1 MRHAGNGNGKVV
13 GVDVRSLRTGLDQI
27 GGVGIYTR
35 EVVGRILE
43 ETDAAGPAI
52 RVVPFA
58 GFRLGS
64 RAAETLRGFG
74 PGRPKVATSSL
85 PGHVLVTLWE
95 KLAWPPLE
103 SVIGPCDLLHGTD
116 HFLPPHRC
124 PKRIYTSHDLIAISR
139 PDLTSDFH
147 RRFVEAQLP
156 AWQRPGLVLHLGLR
170 VHAARDDQARRAA
183 ERANPGH
190 SQCRQRGVPS
200 GARGRAIGRDWKR
213 FGPPTGCHGASSSPS
228 PTPTRNKN
236 LVNLLRAV
244 RIVLER
250 TSAVDQ
256 LVLCGNQGWRDGPLR
271 READRLGD
279 RLRLVSL
286 PRGEMPLLY
295 AAGTALVFASLY
307 EGFGLPVLEAMAC
320 GTPVVSSRAAALPE
334 TGGDAAV
341 YFDPEDPEAIAS
353 ATVAVVED
361 DGARVQLAERGLAHA
376 ARFSWARCGPG
387 DARGVSRGPRR
398 LIRRSLRHPGAGAR
412 PAWPVAGHPSARSK
426 RLRYTLSWTH
436 PWRNPRR
443 RSSGP
448 SWRIAQQQ
456 GPDAMPAFPESG
468 ERASVPGSL

>member
-1 MRHAGNGNGKVV
+1 VRHAGNGNGKVV

-43 ETDAAGPAI
+43 ETRAAGPAI
-52 RVVPFA
+52 RVVPFG

-64 RAAETLRGFG
+64 RAAETLGGFG
-74 PGRPKVATSSL
+74 PGRPTVATSSL

-95 KLAWPPLE
+95 KLGWPPLE

-156 AWQRPGLVLHLGLR
+156 AWQRPGSFFISVSEFTRREMTRLVGLPSERIR
-170 VHAARDDQARRAA
+170 VIPNAVSAEFRPVQGSGDRTRLEAFRATHGLSRRFLLAV
-183 ERANPGH
+183 AN
-190 SQCRQRGVPS
+190 
-200 GARGRAIGRDWKR
+200 
-213 FGPPTGCHGASSSPS
+213 TN
-228 PTPTRNKN
+228 RNKN

-271 READRLGD
+271 READSLGD

-295 AAGTALVFASLY
+295 AAATALVFASLY

-361 DGARVQLAERGLAHA
+361 DGARASLAERGLAHA
-376 ARFSWARCGPG
+376 ATFSWAR
-387 DARGVSRGPRR
+387 
-398 LIRRSLRHPGAGAR
+398 
-412 PAWPVAGHPSARSK
+412 SARE
-426 RLRYTLSWTH
+426 TLEAY
-436 PWRNPRR
+436 RE
-443 RSSGP
+443 
-448 SWRIAQQQ
+448 AL
-456 GPDAMPAFPESG
+456 AA
-468 ERASVPGSL
+468 

>member
-13 GVDVRSLRTGLDQI
+13 GVDVQSLRAGLDQA

-43 ETDAAGPAI
+43 ETDQPPGPPRGPVRGIPAG
-52 RVVPFA
+52 
-58 GFRLGS
+58 LG
-64 RAAETLRGFG
+64 AAEALRGFG
-74 PGRPKVATSSL
+74 RRPKVATSSL
-85 PGHVLVTLWE
+85 PGHVLATLWRR
-95 KLAWPPLE
+95 LAWPPLE

-124 PKRIYTSHDLIAISR
+124 PKRIYTSHDLVAISR

-147 RRFVEAQLP
+147 RRYVEAQLP
-156 AWQRPGLVLHLGLR
+156 AWRRPGSFFISVSEFTRREMTRHVGLPSERIR
-170 VHAARDDQARRAA
+170 VIPNAVSAEFRPVQGAGDRTRLEAFRAA
-183 ERANPGH
+183 HGLSRRFLLAVAN
-190 SQCRQRGVPS
+190 
-200 GARGRAIGRDWKR
+200 
-213 FGPPTGCHGASSSPS
+213 TNL
-228 PTPTRNKN
+228 NKN
-236 LVNLLRAV
+236 LVNLLRAA

-256 LVLCGNQGWRDGPLR
+256 LVLCGNQGWPGGPLR

-361 DGARVQLAERGLAHA
+361 DGARARLAERGLAQA
-376 ARFSWARCGPG
+376 ARFSWARA
-387 DARGVSRGPRR
+387 ARE
-398 LIRRSLRHPGAGAR
+398 
-412 PAWPVAGHPSARSK
+412 
-426 RLRYTLSWTH
+426 TLAAY
-436 PWRNPRR
+436 RE
-443 RSSGP
+443 
-448 SWRIAQQQ
+448 AL
-456 GPDAMPAFPESG
+456 AA
-468 ERASVPGSL
+468 